1 MRRGPVTT
9 LVVPCY
15 DEAARLPVDDFARA
29 VSDREDLRLLFVDDG
44 SRDGT
49 RGVLDALAA
58 RLPDR
63 VGVLALPTNR
73 GKAEA
78 VRLGVL
84 RAFEA
89 PDVEAVG
96 FWDADLATPLDA
108 VDRFLAVLDA
118 RPEVE
123 IVLGSRVALLGHDIG
138 RDARRHYVGRIGAT
152 GASALLGLPVYD
164 TQCGAKL
171 FRARPRIV
179 ALWRRPFLTRWA
191 FDVELLARWLEAASP
206 AERRSAGRFIVELP
220 LTTWHDVP
228 GSKLRWSDVLRA
240 PLDLLRIGWAHPG
253 IRAR

>member
-1 MRRGPVTT
+1 MRSGPVTT

-15 DEAARLPVDDFARA
+15 DEAARLPADAFVDA
-29 VSDREDLRLLFVDDG
+29 VSGRDDLRLLFVDDG

-49 RGVLDALAA
+49 RGVLDALVA
-58 RLPDR
+58 RAPDR
-63 VGVLALPTNR
+63 IDVLGLPVNR

-89 PDVEAVG
+89 EDVEAVG

-108 VDRFLAVLDA
+108 VDRFLEVLDA

-123 IVLGSRVALLGHDIG
+123 MVLGSRVALLGHDIR

-171 FRARPRIV
+171 FRARPRV
-179 ALWRRPFLTRWA
+179 VSLWRQPFVTRWA
-191 FDVELLARWLEAASP
+191 FDVELLARWLEAASL
-206 AERRSAGRFIVELP
+206 AERRAAGRFIVELP
-220 LTTWHDVP
+220 LATWRDVP
-228 GSKLRWSDVLRA
+228 GSKLRLADALRA
-240 PLDLLRIGWAHPG
+240 PADLLRIAWAHPG